1 MNEAEFTEVIPY
13 LFIFMFGMS
22 FVWLLI
28 SFGGG
33 MHNFYKA
40 QKLLSYI
47 LSLELFDN
55 NNYSKSHIRE
65 NAWVFYTQECF
76 LGDINGYPTILSI
89 SRRIDKFSQ
98 THINFDIVVV
108 KFNNTKNERIS
119 FLMGDEAW
127 SYEKT
132 KAKSY

>member
-1 MNEAEFTEVIPY
+1 MEFIGLNYKKFFYIFCLCLVIWRAFSFFIYLLMKREMNEAEFTEVIPY

-33 MHNFYKA
+33 MHYFYKA

-76 LGDINGYPTILSI
+76 LGDINGYPLRYGMATTLIKL
-89 SRRIDKFSQ
+89 
-98 THINFDIVVV
+98 T
-108 KFNNTKNERIS
+108 
-119 FLMGDEAW
+119 
-127 SYEKT
+127 
-132 KAKSY
+132 